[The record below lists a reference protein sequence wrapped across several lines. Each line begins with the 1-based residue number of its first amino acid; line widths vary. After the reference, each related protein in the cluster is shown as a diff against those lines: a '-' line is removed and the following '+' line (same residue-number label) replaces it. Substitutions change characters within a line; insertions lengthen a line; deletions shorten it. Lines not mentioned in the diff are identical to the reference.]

1 MTRRIDTVAVCGAG
15 GTMGAGIAIV
25 AARAGFATI
34 CQDVSMQNLD
44 RAAAQTDAFFAR
56 SVERGKMQ
64 AADRDA
70 VMARFSRTTALDDL
84 AQADLVIEAVFEDLD
99 VKRRLL
105 GSLNDICPGHT
116 VFASNTST
124 LSITEIAAGSGR
136 DDRVVGLHFC
146 LPAQLMR
153 LIEVSPGTKTS
164 PETLAAAWAWCEA
177 AGQLPVRTQDK
188 PGFILNALLIPFL
201 NDCIR
206 AVEAGVASPAD
217 IDKAFKVGLGY
228 RMGPLELLDLVGL
241 DTQMRLCEAFYPVT
255 LDPRCAAPP
264 LLRRMA
270 AAGLLGR
277 KAGRGFFTYD
287 GNSMFGA

>member
-1 MTRRIDTVAVCGAG
+1 MTKPIETVGVCGAG

-25 AARAGFATI
+25 AARAGFRTL
-34 CQDVSMQNLD
+34 CYDVAE
-44 RAAAQTDAFFAR
+44 AAVSRSLKQTDAFFAKT
-56 SVERGKMQ
+56 VQRGRME
-64 AADRDA
+64 AADKDA
-70 VMARFSRTTALDDL
+70 VMSRLLSTTSLDDL
-84 AQADLVIEAVFEDLD
+84 AAADLVIEAVYEDLAT
-99 VKRRLL
+99 KQALFGRL
-105 GSLNDICPGHT
+105 NTVCPPHA

-136 DDRVVGLHFC
+136 PDRVVGLHFC
-146 LPAQLMR
+146 LPAQLMK
-153 LIEVSPGTKTS
+153 LIEVSPGLNTS
-164 PETLAAAWAWCEA
+164 DETLKAAWDWCER

-217 IDKAFKVGLGY
+217 IDTAMKIGLGY
-228 RMGPLELLDLVGL
+228 KMGPMELMDLVGM
-241 DTQMRLCEAFYPVT
+241 DTMMRLAEAFYPVT

-270 AAGLLGR
+270 AAGTLGR
-277 KAGRGFFTYD
+277 KSGRGFFTYD
-287 GNSMFGA
+287 GNAMFGA